1 MYNREYFFYN
11 YRNYF
16 GSLNQSQVEGLEFLL
31 SKFDN
36 ETQFSNEQVAYM
48 LATVKHET
56 ADTFQP
62 IEERGG
68 YNYFRYLIGKLGI
81 RTLAE
86 ANKYKGRGYIQITGL
101 KNYEKFSLIMNIDF
115 VSVPSLVIIK
125 ENAYNI
131 MKYGFVNGTFT
142 GKKLT
147 DYIDGDK
154 LDYFNAR
161 RIING
166 TDKASLIQ
174 DYAEKLREGIKYE

>member
-1 MYNREYFFYN
+1 MYNRELFFHN
-11 YRNYF
+11 YINFY
-16 GSLNQSQVEGLEFLL
+16 GSLEQSQVDGLEFLL

-36 ETQFSNEQVAYM
+36 ELFSPEQIAYM

-56 ADTFQP
+56 AHTFQP

-81 RTLAE
+81 RSLAE
-86 ANKYKGRGYIQITGL
+86 ANKFKGRGYIQITGRT
-101 KNYEKFSLIMNIDF
+101 NYEKFSLILKEDL
-115 VSVPSLVIIK
+115 VSVPSLVLIK

-131 MKYGFVNGTFT
+131 MKYGFINGTFT

-147 DYIDGDK
+147 DYINGDK
-154 LDYFNAR
+154 LDYYNAR

-166 TDKASLIQ
+166 TDKAELISG
-174 DYAEKLREGIKYE
+174 YAYNILGGLKYE

>member
-68 YNYFRYLIGKLGI
+68 YNYFKYLIGKLGI
-81 RTLAE
+81 KTLAE
-86 ANKYKGRGYIQITGL
+86 ANKYKGRGYIMTTGRT
-101 KNYEKFSLIMNIDF
+101 NYEKFSLIFNIDF
-115 VSVPSLVIIK
+115 ITNPELIAEK
-125 ENAYNI
+125 ENSYKI
-131 MKYGFVNGTFT
+131 MIYGFVNGTFT

-147 DYIDGDK
+147 DYIDGEK

>member
-1 MYNREYFFYN
+1 MYNREFFFHKYH
-11 YRNYF
+11 NYF
-16 GSLNQSQVEGLEFLL
+16 GSLNQSQVDGLEFLL

-36 ETQFSNEQVAYM
+36 ETQFSNEQIAYI
-48 LATVKHET
+48 LATVKLET

-81 RTLAE
+81 RSLAE
-86 ANKYKGRGYIQITGL
+86 ANKYKGKGYIMITGRT
-101 KNYEKFSLIMNIDF
+101 NYEKFSLILQDDF
-115 VSVPSLVIIK
+115 ITNPLRVMLPEI
-125 ENAYNI
+125 AYKI
-131 MKYGFVNGTFT
+131 MIYGFVNGSFT

-154 LDYFNAR
+154 LDYYNAR

-166 TDKASLIQ
+166 LDKAVLISG
-174 DYAEKLREGIKYE
+174 YADKIYNCLKYE

>member
-1 MYNREYFFYN
+1 MYNRELFFRN

-16 GSLNQSQVEGLEFLL
+16 GDLKQSQVDGLEFLL

-36 ETQFSNEQVAYM
+36 ENFTPEQVAYM

-56 ADTFQP
+56 AHTFQP

-81 RTLAE
+81 RNLIE
-86 ANKYKGRGYIQITGL
+86 ANKFKGRGYPQITGRT
-101 KNYEKFSLIMNIDF
+101 NYEKFSLILGIDF
-115 VSVPSLVIIK
+115 ITNPELVLLP
-125 ENAYNI
+125 ENAYKI
-131 MKYGFVNGTFT
+131 MIYGFVNGSFT

-154 LDYFNAR
+154 LDYFHAR
-161 RIING
+161 KIING
-166 TDKASLIQ
+166 LDKASLIQ
-174 DYAEKLREGIKYE
+174 GYAEKIREGLNYV